1 MARSV
6 RNLALTALLESPDDS
21 HYSALQER
29 GMAFFAPIF
38 SNDDAEAIRAFVVRQ
53 ANLTVQ

>member
-1 MARSV
+1 MARTV
-6 RNLALTALLESPDDS
+6 RSLAIKALLESPDDS

-53 ANLTVQ
+53 ANRAAQ